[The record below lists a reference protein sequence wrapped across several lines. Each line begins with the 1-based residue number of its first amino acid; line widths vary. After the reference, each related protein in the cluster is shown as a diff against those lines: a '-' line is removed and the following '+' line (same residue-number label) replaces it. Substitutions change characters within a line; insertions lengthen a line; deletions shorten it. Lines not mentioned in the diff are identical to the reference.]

1 MAYFGAGVPAP
12 PAVAAPA
19 AAPFVHRPS
28 LMDTATM
35 AADAAGTIFATSL
48 RIHDGNRLRNGMLA
62 NLRLMVDSDRIADC
76 WFFLVPMGP
85 NAAGLSATQW
95 FKGSAAEYER
105 RLTAGGVANPTP
117 RGLSWWDK
125 PTE

>member
-1 MAYFGAGVPAP
+1 
-12 PAVAAPA
+12 
-19 AAPFVHRPS
+19 
-28 LMDTATM
+28 M

-62 NLRLMVDSDRIADC
+62 NLRPMVDSDRIADC
-76 WFFLVPMGP
+76 FLVPMGP

-95 FKGSAAEYER
+95 FKGSAAGYER
-105 RLTAGGVANPTP
+105 RLTAGGVANPT